1 MLGRLSLGHISR
13 SLAAASRPRHAIRS
27 HPLTLEDAPAFPRIA
42 DAPPDAPS
50 PRISWRWLSRC
61 ALIAATVAIALG
73 ASPALAQ
80 TTLDRAENAY
90 SEIDFPRVIELANE
104 ALQEGGHSPE
114 EVARLYELIGLSH
127 AAEREED
134 PAREAYVKMLA
145 LRPDAE
151 VDTNLAPRLRGP
163 FLEARGFWASRSSA
177 FSVETR
183 VVRARGAIRVELS
196 DPLGMASEIRVLS
209 RDHAVMG
216 PMEEQRIPAEADVLV
231 EVGALPDAPQMDY
244 AVQVLDEHGN
254 RLAEIGTEDEP
265 RIFGDAPVVAPPP
278 GDRDEGGSEG
288 IPMWVWIVGGVV
300 AAGAL
305 ALGLGFGLRDDPITL
320 RSAVTFE

>member
-1 MLGRLSLGHISR
+1 MFRRLSLILFG
-13 SLAAASRPRHAIRS
+13 L
-27 HPLTLEDAPAFPRIA
+27 L
-42 DAPPDAPS
+42 
-50 PRISWRWLSRC
+50 
-61 ALIAATVAIALG
+61 V

-90 SEIDFPRVIELANE
+90 SEIDFPRVVALANQ
-104 ALQEGGHSPE
+104 ALEEGGHSPE
-114 EVARLYELIGLSH
+114 EVARLYELIGLSN

-134 PAREAYVKMLA
+134 AAREAYVKMLA

-163 FLEARGFWASRSSA
+163 FLEARGFWASRASG
-177 FSVETR
+177 FSLEAR

-196 DPLGMASEIRVLS
+196 DPLGMASQVRVLS
-209 RDHAVMG
+209 RDHSVMG
-216 PMEEQRIPAEADVLV
+216 PMTESTVDAQSDVLV
-231 EVGALPDAPQMDY
+231 EVPALPDAPQLDY

-254 RLAEIGTEDEP
+254 RLAEIGTEDQP
-265 RIFGDAPVVAPPP
+265 RVFGDAPLVVPP
-278 GDRDEGGSEG
+278 EGGDAEGQGGG

-305 ALGLGFGLRDDPITL
+305 ALGLGFGLRDRPITL
-320 RSAVTFE
+320 QSAVTFE

>member
-1 MLGRLSLGHISR
+1 MFRRLSLI
-13 SLAAASRPRHAIRS
+13 LAA
-27 HPLTLEDAPAFPRIA
+27 L
-42 DAPPDAPS
+42 
-50 PRISWRWLSRC
+50 
-61 ALIAATVAIALG
+61 AIAST
-73 ASPALAQ
+73 ASAQ

-90 SEIDFPRVIELANE
+90 SEIDFPRVIELANQ
-104 ALQEGGHSPE
+104 ALQEGGHSPT
-114 EVARLYELIGLSH
+114 EVARIYELIGLSN

-163 FLEARGFWASRSSA
+163 FLEARGFWASRSTGFA
-177 FSVETR
+177 LEAR

-209 RDHAVMG
+209 RDHAAME
-216 PMEEQRIPAEADVLV
+216 PMTETTVPAAPEALV
-231 EVGALPDAPQMDY
+231 EVAALPDAPQIDY

-254 RLAEIGTEDEP
+254 RLAEIGTEDQP

-278 GDRDEGGSEG
+278 GGGDDGDSGG
-288 IPMWVWIVGGVV
+288 IPVWVWVVGGVLV
-300 AAGAL
+300 AGAV
-305 ALGLGFGLRDDPITL
+305 AVGLGFGLRDKPITL
-320 RSAVTFE
+320 QSAITFE

>member
-1 MLGRLSLGHISR
+1 MFGRLSL
-13 SLAAASRPRHAIRS
+13 
-27 HPLTLEDAPAFPRIA
+27 
-42 DAPPDAPS
+42 
-50 PRISWRWLSRC
+50 
-61 ALIAATVAIALG
+61 VAIASVFF
-73 ASPALAQ
+73 ASAASAQ

-90 SEIDFPRVIELANE
+90 SEIDFPLVIQLANE
-104 ALQEGGHSPE
+104 ALQEGGHSPD
-114 EVARLYELIGLSH
+114 EVARIYELIGLSN

-177 FSVETR
+177 FSVEAR

-216 PMEEQRIPAEADVLV
+216 RMEETRVSAEADVLV
-231 EVGALPDAPQMDY
+231 EVPALPDAPQLDY

-265 RIFGDAPVVAPPP
+265 HIFGEAPVVVPPT
-278 GDRDEGGSEG
+278 GGEDDGGSEG
-288 IPMWVWIVGGVV
+288 IPLWVWIVGGVV
-300 AAGAL
+300 VAGA
-305 ALGLGFGLRDDPITL
+305 AAVGLGFGLRDKPITL
-320 RSAVTFE
+320 QSGVTFE

>member
-1 MLGRLSLGHISR
+1 MFGRLSLIASV
-13 SLAAASRPRHAIRS
+13 LFAASP
-27 HPLTLEDAPAFPRIA
+27 TF
-42 DAPPDAPS
+42 
-50 PRISWRWLSRC
+50 
-61 ALIAATVAIALG
+61 
-73 ASPALAQ
+73 AQ

-90 SEIDFPRVIELANE
+90 SEIDFPRVIELANQ
-104 ALQEGGHSPE
+104 ALEEGGHSPA
-114 EVARLYELIGLSH
+114 EVARIYELIGLAN
-127 AAEREED
+127 AAERQED

-163 FLEARGFWASRSSA
+163 FLEARGFWASRASA
-177 FSVETR
+177 FEVEAR

-209 RDHAVMG
+209 RDHAAMG
-216 PMEEQRIPAEADVLV
+216 PMEETRVPAEPDALVDVPT
-231 EVGALPDAPQMDY
+231 LPDAPQIDY

-265 RIFGDAPVVAPPP
+265 HIFGEAPVVVPPSG
-278 GDRDEGGSEG
+278 GDDGASEG

-300 AAGAL
+300 VAGAV
-305 ALGLGFGLRDDPITL
+305 AIGLGFGLREKPISL
-320 RSAVTFE
+320 QSAVTFE